1 MDKESVKKLVTTFN
15 TDAVVELTQQMVRIP
30 SVVIPGEEAKMSA
43 FVESYMNACD
53 IPAKARSIDGIDPS
67 RKNVIAVLK
76 GSGEAAPLAFS
87 GHMDVVPVSDKERE
101 KWDYDPFGGEITDEG
116 FMYGRGSSDMKGG
129 LAGAMTAMK
138 FLKDNDIVPPGD
150 IILCASVDEEDLMRG
165 VKAMLNYPEL
175 QNVKGVVV
183 CEGTGLKLSVA
194 SRGRTW
200 ADVTFEG
207 ESAHASL
214 KGAGNNAIVYG
225 ADFINRLYD
234 HEIPY
239 EPHELLGDYFWQA
252 NVVHGGVEPAIVPD
266 HCTIT
271 VDARLI
277 PGITSDH
284 VWSEVQNILD
294 QMHAENEKCVAHINI
309 LEAREP
315 WETDLNSSLY
325 HLAKDS
331 YDLVGIEMKHRGQ
344 TGTTD
349 GTYLRRLGMESVIL
363 GPGQTEYIHKA
374 NEKVLIENLR
384 NAARLYL
391 TMMLSNSLK

>member
-1 MDKESVKKLVTTFN
+1 MEREIVKQLVDAFD
-15 TDAVVELTQQMVRIP
+15 TDAVVALTQQMVRIP
-30 SVVIPGEEAKMSA
+30 SVVIPGDEAQMSE
-43 FVESYMNACD
+43 FVEAYMNACG
-53 IPAKARSIDGIDPS
+53 IPAEARSIEGIDPS

-87 GHMDVVPVSDKERE
+87 GHMDVVPVSEKERE
-101 KWDYDPFGGEITDEG
+101 KWDYDPFGGEITDDG

-138 FLKDNDIVPPGD
+138 YLKDNNIVPPGD

-165 VKAMLNYPEL
+165 VKAMLDYPEV
-175 QNVKGVVV
+175 QSAKGVVV
-183 CEGTGLKLSVA
+183 CEGTGMKLSVA

-214 KGAGNNAIVYG
+214 KGAGNNAIVH
-225 ADFINRLYD
+225 ATKFVNRLYA
-234 HEIPY
+234 HQIPY
-239 EPHELLGDYFWQA
+239 EYHELLGDFFWQA
-252 NVVHGGVEPAIVPD
+252 NVIHGGVEPAIVPD
-266 HCTIT
+266 HCTVT
-271 VDARLI
+271 VDARLV
-277 PGITSDH
+277 PGITPEI
-284 VWSEVQNILD
+284 VWSEVQTILD
-294 QMHAENEKCVAHINI
+294 KMHEEDEQCIGHIDI
-309 LEAREP
+309 LEAREL
-315 WETDLNSSLY
+315 WETDLDSTLY
-325 HLAKDS
+325 AIARGS
-331 YDLVGIEMKHRGQ
+331 YDLLALEMKHRGQ

-349 GTYLRRLGMESVIL
+349 GTFLRRLGMESVIL

-391 TMMLSNSLK
+391 TMMLTNSLK